1 MVNGIINIYK
11 EKGFT
16 SFDVVAKMRGIA
28 HQKKIGHTGTLD
40 PDAEGVLPVCL
51 GKATKVCDL
60 LTEKDKEYEAVLLL
74 GTTTDTQDITG
85 AVLRTADVNVSEEA
99 VRKAVLSFVG
109 SYEQVPPMYS
119 ALKVDGKKLCDLA
132 RAGVTVERKAR
143 TVEIYRIEILSVD
156 IPRVRFRVHCSKGT
170 YIRTLCQDIGE
181 QLGCGGCMESLLR
194 TRVAQFS
201 LSDALKL
208 SEVEEHFRAG
218 TVSDI
223 LCPVDAVF
231 AQYPAFTVSEEADK
245 LLFNGNC
252 VPAEFVL
259 AQTTAES
266 GNSGTVRMYDRTGS
280 FVGLYTHRQE
290 KNDYKPIKI
299 F

>member
-1 MVNGIINIYK
+1 
-11 EKGFT
+11 
-16 SFDVVAKMRGIA
+16 
-28 HQKKIGHTGTLD
+28 
-40 PDAEGVLPVCL
+40 
-51 GKATKVCDL
+51 
-60 LTEKDKEYEAVLLL
+60 
-74 GTTTDTQDITG
+74 
-85 AVLRTADVNVSEEA
+85 
-99 VRKAVLSFVG
+99 
-109 SYEQVPPMYS
+109 MYS

-201 LSDALKL
+201 LADALKL
-208 SEVEEHFRAG
+208 SEVEAHFATG
-218 TVSDI
+218 AVSDI

-231 AQYPAFTVSEEADK
+231 AQYPAFTVSEEVDK

-252 VPAEFVL
+252 LPAEFVL

-299 F
+299 FME

>member
-1 MVNGIINIYK
+1 
-11 EKGFT
+11 
-16 SFDVVAKMRGIA
+16 
-28 HQKKIGHTGTLD
+28 
-40 PDAEGVLPVCL
+40 
-51 GKATKVCDL
+51 VCDL

-85 AVLRTADVNVSEEA
+85 TVLRTADVKVSEEA
-99 VRKAVLSFVG
+99 VREAVLSFVG
-109 SYEQVPPMYS
+109 SYEQIPPMYS

-156 IPRVRFRVHCSKGT
+156 IPRVHFRVHCSKGT

-201 LSDALKL
+201 LANALKL

-231 AQYPAFTVSEEADK
+231 AQYPAFTVAEGADK

-252 VPAEFVL
+252 LPAEFVL
-259 AQTTAES
+259 ARTASEC
-266 GNSGTVRMYDRTGS
+266 GDSGTIRMYDRTGG
-280 FVGLYTHRQE
+280 FVGLYAYRQE
-290 KNDYKPIKI
+290 KNDYKPIRI
-299 F
+299 FTE

>member
-1 MVNGIINIYK
+1 
-11 EKGFT
+11 
-16 SFDVVAKMRGIA
+16 
-28 HQKKIGHTGTLD
+28 
-40 PDAEGVLPVCL
+40 
-51 GKATKVCDL
+51 
-60 LTEKDKEYEAVLLL
+60 
-74 GTTTDTQDITG
+74 
-85 AVLRTADVNVSEEA
+85 
-99 VRKAVLSFVG
+99 
-109 SYEQVPPMYS
+109 MYS

-143 TVEIYRIEILSVD
+143 PVEIYRIEILSVD

-201 LSDALKL
+201 LADALKL
-208 SEVEEHFRAG
+208 SEVEEHFAAG

-231 AQYPAFTVSEEADK
+231 AQYPAFTVAEGADK

-252 VPAEFVL
+252 IPAEFVL
-259 AQTTAES
+259 ARKNAENS
-266 GNSGTVRMYDRTGS
+266 ESGTVRMYDRTGG
-280 FVGLYTHRQE
+280 FVGLYAYRQE

-299 F
+299 FTE

>member
-1 MVNGIINIYK
+1 
-11 EKGFT
+11 
-16 SFDVVAKMRGIA
+16 
-28 HQKKIGHTGTLD
+28 
-40 PDAEGVLPVCL
+40 
-51 GKATKVCDL
+51 
-60 LTEKDKEYEAVLLL
+60 
-74 GTTTDTQDITG
+74 
-85 AVLRTADVNVSEEA
+85 
-99 VRKAVLSFVG
+99 
-109 SYEQVPPMYS
+109 MYS
-119 ALKVDGKKLCDLA
+119 ALKVDGKRLCDLA

-208 SEVEEHFRAG
+208 SEVEEHFQAG

-259 AQTTAES
+259 EQSTSDS
-266 GNSGTVRMYDRTGS
+266 GDFSTVRMYDRTGG
-280 FVGLYTHRQE
+280 FVGLYIYRQE

-299 F
+299 FTE